1 MKRYPMRLRRI
12 ARRLAVL
19 CAAIYVATVLGT
31 GIFVWNYEP
40 PEALPEDALIVVL
53 GAGIRA
59 DGSASRAS
67 RDRAR
72 AAAELLSDGIGRR
85 ILITGGPTP
94 RGPGTVAE
102 AMATEV
108 REFGV
113 DAAAVAIETESRSTL
128 QNALFTRD
136 MIGPEAAAGP
146 VILITQR
153 THLPR
158 SWASFRWA
166 GHADLTLYPSD
177 PAPGRLSRGLI
188 LQLMLEGAKWPMN
201 LARATAASLGIA
213 TGVPEE
219 IYIPLL
225 D

>member
-1 MKRYPMRLRRI
+1 MKRNPMRFTRF

-19 CAAIYVATVLGT
+19 CAAIYIATVLGT
-31 GIFVWNYEP
+31 GIFVWTYEP
-40 PEALPEDALIVVL
+40 PDELPEDALVIVL

-67 RDRAR
+67 VERAR
-72 AAAELLSDGIGRR
+72 AAAELVLDGIGQR

-94 RGPGTVAE
+94 RGPGAVAT
-102 AMATEV
+102 AMAAEM

-113 DAAAVAIETESRSTL
+113 DASAIAVEIESRSTL

-136 MIGPEAAAGP
+136 MIDPETASGP

-153 THLPR
+153 FHLPR

-166 GHADLTLYPSD
+166 GHSDLTLYPSD
-177 PAPGRLSRGLI
+177 PAPRRLSRGLF

-201 LARATAASLGIA
+201 LARATVASLGLA
-213 TGVPEE
+213 TGVSEE

>member
-1 MKRYPMRLRRI
+1 MKRYPMRLARI

-19 CAAIYVATVLGT
+19 CAAIYFAAVLGT

-40 PEALPEDALIVVL
+40 PEALPEDALIVAL

-67 RDRAR
+67 RERAR
-72 AAAELLSDGIGRR
+72 AAAELVRDGVGRR
-85 ILITGGPTP
+85 ILISGGPTP
-94 RGPGTVAE
+94 RGPGAVAT
-102 AMATEV
+102 AMAAEV

-113 DAAAVAIETESRSTL
+113 DASAVAVETESRSTL

-153 THLPR
+153 FHLPR

-166 GHADLTLYPSD
+166 GYSDLTLYPSD
-177 PAPGRLSRGLI
+177 LAPERLSRGL
-188 LQLMLEGAKWPMN
+188 LRQLLLEGGKWPVN
-201 LARATAASLGIA
+201 LARAAGASLGRAI
-213 TGVPEE
+213 GLPEE
-219 IYIPLL
+219 LYIPLL
-225 D
+225 N